1 MKALPWLLVIAGAVL
16 AAHHFCPKTGSL
28 CERVFEMVPDDF
40 PPKRMFLNVVA
51 IREQNERI
59 IELLEAQ
66 AESGG

>member
-1 MKALPWLLVIAGAVL
+1 MKVFPWLPVIAGAVF
-16 AAHHFCPKTGSL
+16 AAHHFCPKSSCL

-40 PPKRMFLNVVA
+40 PPKRMFLNVAA

-66 AESGG
+66 AKSGG

>member
-1 MKALPWLLVIAGAVL
+1 MKVLPWLPVIAGAVL
-16 AAHHFCPKTGSL
+16 AAHHFCPKTACL

-40 PPKRMFLNVVA
+40 PPKRMYLNVAA

-66 AESGG
+66 AESSG